1 MEYLIIIGGVL
12 SMPVIHYCIQ
22 PVPPEKREDNEKE
35 EKNDKK
41 EVEQIS
47 EEEMKKAK
55 LRAEARKERILKQ
68 LNPKEQELFKEYIN
82 EMMHP
87 SDKPS
92 YEKCINLSIIF
103 FLLIGL
109 VVAIFIIVKKGPD
122 AIKFDL

>member
-1 MEYLIIIGGVL
+1 MEYLIIIGGIL

-22 PVPPEKREDNEKE
+22 PVPPEKVEDNEKDD
-35 EKNDKK
+35 KNIKK
-41 EVEQIS
+41 EVEQVS
-47 EEEMKKAK
+47 EEELKKAK
-55 LRAEARKERILKQ
+55 ERAEARKERILKQ

-82 EMMHP
+82 EMLHP

-103 FLLIGL
+103 VFLAVLI
-109 VVAIFIIVKKGPD
+109 VAIYIIVQKGPD